1 MRSLRLWLMA
11 AVAVTACSAADAAPH
26 RQAARKT
33 TTPQIVATGQ
43 TITPQ
48 AARGA
53 IFQPLNPHLPDIPDY
68 TAGQASALAL
78 SPDSRTLAILTSGYN
93 RMNGPDG
100 KSVASQSN
108 EYVFLFDVSGAAP
121 VQRQVLIIAN
131 SFQGL
136 AWAPDGAALY
146 VSGGVDDRV
155 QEFRGAVGAMTAA
168 RIFDLGHRAGLG
180 LNVKP
185 EAAGL
190 AVSPDGRRL
199 LVANLQ
205 NDSVSLV
212 DLSTGAVSEQDLR
225 PGAIDPAR
233 HGRPGGSFPRA
244 VAWVSDTEAYVAS
257 ERDREVIAVG
267 VGPAGIKVGRRL
279 KLRGQPVALLAAPH
293 GRLFVAQDNSD
304 GVAVIDTASGRVV
317 ERIATAAPKALLGK
331 ASLGG
336 AGSNGLALSPDGR
349 TLLVSNG
356 GENAVAVL
364 ALDALAS
371 GLAAPKA
378 GRDDDRDRDRDGD
391 GDDDDAPAA
400 GSAVVGLIPTGWY
413 PTAVAMRPGR
423 IFVVNGKSAPG
434 PVPDNCRNNL
444 SIQPTDRAACRATN
458 EYVWQKEKAG
468 FLTLPTPTPA
478 ELGALT
484 RQVAANDHLPRLQA
498 PADDATLAFLRQHI
512 RHVIYVVKENRT
524 YDQVLG
530 DLEVG
535 NGDPRLTVFGKA
547 MTPNQHA
554 LARRFVDLDAF
565 FDSGESSNTGWNWT
579 TAARTND
586 FTEREAPVNYAGRG
600 LQYDQEGNNRNL
612 NVGLPTSVERHAD
625 NPMGPQDPDVLPGAR
640 DVAAPDGPEGAEGQG
655 YLWDAALKA
664 GVSVRNWGFYG
675 DLQRYEADDPAMRI
689 PLEREPWKTGLKVF
703 TTTKPA
709 LAGLTDPYFRGFDQA
724 FPDYWRFQEW
734 AREFDGF
741 AAKGE
746 APGLMLVR
754 LPHDHTGS
762 FAEGIDGVNTVETEL
777 ADNDYAVGLLVEK
790 VARSRFAK
798 DTLIF
803 IVEDDA
809 QDGPDH
815 VDAHRSAA
823 YVVGPY
829 VKQATVISARH
840 ETVGLVRTIEAVL
853 GLSPM
858 GLNDALAEP
867 MSDVFDMRQA
877 DWRFEAQVPAVLRT
891 TTLPLPPA
899 PLAAA
904 TATCPTR
911 SSAYWTRA
919 MAGQDFTREDHL
931 DTAAYNQALWK
942 GLKGQAPYPA
952 RRDGHDLRVG
962 RAALLARTRA
972 GGCGLSTPRG

>member
-1 MRSLRLWLMA
+1 MRVSGLVLALA
-11 AVAVTACSAADAAPH
+11 ATVVAGSGADAAVH
-26 RQAARKT
+26 HHAAAAA
-33 TTPQIVATGQ
+33 TPQIVATGQ

-53 IFQPLNPHLPDIPDY
+53 IFQALNPHLPDVPDF
-68 TAGQASALAL
+68 TAGQASAMAL
-78 SPDSRTLAILTSGYN
+78 SPDGRTLAILTSGYN

-100 KSVASQSN
+100 KYVASQSN
-108 EYVFLFDVSGAAP
+108 EYVFLFDVSGEAP
-121 VQRQVLIIAN
+121 VQRQALTIAN

-136 AWAPDGAALY
+136 AWATDGSALY

-155 QEFRGAVGAMTAA
+155 QEFRGAVGAMAAA
-168 RIFDLGHRAGLG
+168 RSFGLGHKAGVG

-205 NDSVSLV
+205 NDSVSLI
-212 DLSTGAVSEQDLR
+212 DLVTGAVSEQDLR
-225 PGAIDPAR
+225 PGVIDPAR
-233 HGRPGGSFPRA
+233 NGKAGGTFPRA
-244 VAWVSDTEAYVAS
+244 VAWTADSRAYVAS
-257 ERDREVIAVG
+257 ERDREVIALD

-279 KLRGQPVALLAAPH
+279 KMRGQPIALLAGPH
-293 GRLFVAQDNSD
+293 GRLFVAQDNTD
-304 GVAVIDTASGRVV
+304 GVAVIDTGAGRVI
-317 ERIATAAPKALLGK
+317 ERIATAAPRPLQGRTA
-331 ASLGG
+331 LGG
-336 AGSNGLALSPDGR
+336 AGSNALALSPDGR

-356 GENAVAVL
+356 GESAVAVV
-364 ALDALAS
+364 ALDPLAS
-371 GLAAPKA
+371 GLAAPKS
-378 GRDDDRDRDRDGD
+378 GHDRDGD
-391 GDDDDAPAA
+391 GDDDDDDAPAA
-400 GSAVVGLIPTGWY
+400 GSVVVGLIPTGWY
-413 PTAVAMRPGR
+413 PTAVAMRPDGRR
-423 IFVVNGKSAPG
+423 IFVVNGKSVPG

-444 SIQPTDRAACRATN
+444 SIAPADRVGCRSMN

-468 FLTLPTPTPA
+468 FLALPTPTPA

-498 PADDATLAFLRQHI
+498 PADDATMAFLRQHI

-524 YDQVLG
+524 YDQMLG

-579 TAARTND
+579 TAARTTD

-612 NVGLPTSVERHAD
+612 NMGLGSSAERHAA
-625 NPMGPQDPDVLPGAR
+625 NPMGPEDPNVLAGAR

-664 GVSVRNWGFYG
+664 KVSVRNWGFYG
-675 DLQRYEADDPAMRI
+675 DLQRYEAADPALRI
-689 PLEREPWKTGLKVF
+689 PLEREPWKSGLKVF
-703 TTTKPA
+703 TPSKAA
-709 LAGLTDPYFRGFDQA
+709 LMAISDPYFRGFDQA

-741 AAKGE
+741 AAAGD

-790 VARSRFAK
+790 VAKSRFAK

-803 IVEDDA
+803 VVEDDA

-815 VDAHRSAA
+815 VDAHRSTA

-829 VKQATVISARH
+829 VKQGAVVSARH
-840 ETVGLVRTIEAVL
+840 DTVALVRTIEAVL

-867 MSDVFDMRQA
+867 MSDVFDVRQA

-891 TTLPLPPA
+891 TKLPLPPA
-899 PLAAA
+899 SLAEAAA
-904 TATCPTR
+904 CPTR
-911 SSAYWTRA
+911 SSAYWAKA
-919 MAGQDFTREDHL
+919 MAGQDFSREDHL
-931 DTAAYNQALWK
+931 DTAAYNLALWR
-942 GLKGQAPYPA
+942 GMRGDAPYPA
-952 RRDGHDLRVG
+952 RRDGRNLSEG
-962 RAALLARTRA
+962 RPALLAKA
-972 GGCGLSTPRG
+972 KASGCGLSTPRG